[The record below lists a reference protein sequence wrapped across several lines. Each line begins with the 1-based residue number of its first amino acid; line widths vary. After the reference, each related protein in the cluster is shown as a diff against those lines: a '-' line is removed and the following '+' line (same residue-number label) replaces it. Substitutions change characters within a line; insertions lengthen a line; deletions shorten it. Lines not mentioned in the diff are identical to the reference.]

1 MKSAKQ
7 RRAPAERPG
16 EILEAALALFAEKG
30 FAATRLDDV
39 AARAGLSKAAIYL
52 YFEDKTALFQG
63 VVRQAVTVNLGRVEA
78 MLKAHQGPVAV
89 LLPRILEFMGGRIE
103 QTPMAAVAKLVI
115 SESRAFPE
123 IGRFYLKEVIG
134 HAFPL
139 MEGLIRRGIAQGEF
153 RRVDP
158 AMTVRSLIGPML
170 LAAIWR
176 TVFEPIGAE
185 KLDVRAL
192 ARHHA
197 DLMVHALTAE
207 KPAVDRGRN
216 S

>member
-1 MKSAKQ
+1 MKPKRQ
-7 RRAPAERPG
+7 RRAPAQRPG
-16 EILEAALALFAEKG
+16 EILEAALALFVEKG
-30 FAATRLDDV
+30 FAGTRLDDV

-52 YFEDKTALFQG
+52 YFEDKMALFQG
-63 VVRQAVTVNLGRVEA
+63 VIRQAISSNLLTVEA
-78 MLKAHQGPVAV
+78 ITRAHQGPVAA
-89 LLPRILEFMGGRIE
+89 LIPAILEFMASRVE
-103 QTPMAAVAKLVI
+103 DTPMASIAKVVI

-134 HAFPL
+134 RGIPL
-139 MEGLIRRGIAQGEF
+139 LEGLIVRGIAQGEF

-158 AMTVRSLIGPML
+158 GMTVRSIMGAML
-170 LAAIWR
+170 LAGLWR

-185 KLDVRAL
+185 KLDIRAL

-197 DLMVHALTAE
+197 DLMLHALRPETGPE
-207 KPAVDRGRN
+207 KAGA

>member
-1 MKSAKQ
+1 MASTKQ
-7 RRAPAERPG
+7 RRAPAQRPA
-16 EILEAALALFAEKG
+16 EIIDAALALFVEKG
-30 FAATRLDDV
+30 FAGTRLDDV

-52 YFEDKTALFQG
+52 YFEDKMALFQG
-63 VVRQAVTVNLGRVEA
+63 VIRQAISSNLLTVEA
-78 MLKAHQGPVAV
+78 ITRAHQGPVAA
-89 LLPRILEFMGGRIE
+89 LIPGILDFMASRVE
-103 QTPMAAVAKLVI
+103 DTPMASIAKVVI

-134 HAFPL
+134 RGVPIF
-139 MEGLIRRGIAQGEF
+139 EGLIARGVESGEF

-158 AMTVRSLIGPML
+158 MLTVRSLIGPML
-170 LAAIWR
+170 LSIIWK

-185 KLDVRAL
+185 RLDARAL

-197 DLMVHALTAE
+197 DLMLHALR
-207 KPAVDRGRN
+207 P